1 MLKINVKSLRTTIIT
16 VAALNVLAVSPAMG
30 QWGDRINSLARGVQ
44 ALTLSD
50 DDVIASADEACQYMD
65 AENPVASDDDPYAQ
79 RLIELTRGMENEDG
93 LSLNFKV
100 YKTDEANAF
109 AMANGCVR
117 VYAGLMDMFSDAELR
132 GVIGHE
138 IGHVKLG
145 HSKAQMKQAL
155 MSSVG
160 RDLLAANGGRVGQLA
175 ASELGDLAE
184 TVLQAQFSQSD
195 EREADEYGYDF
206 MVRNDF
212 DPEALASGLEKL
224 PGQGGLTSSHPGSAE
239 RAARIREMIK

>member
-1 MLKINVKSLRTTIIT
+1 MLKTHIQSLQVTIVA
-16 VAALNVLAVSPAMG
+16 VAALNMVAIAPAMG

-65 AENPVASDDDPYAQ
+65 AQNTIAADDDPYAQ
-79 RLIELTRGMENEDG
+79 RLMELTRGLDNEDG

-100 YKTDEANAF
+100 YKTEEVNAF

-117 VYAGLMDMFSDAELR
+117 VYSGLMDMFGDDELR

-145 HSKAQMKQAL
+145 HSKEQMKQAL
-155 MSSVG
+155 ISSVG
-160 RDLLAANGGRVGQLA
+160 RDLLAAQGGTVGQLA
-175 ASELGDLAE
+175 ASQLGDLTEA
-184 TVLQAQFSQSD
+184 VLQAQFSQSD
-195 EREADEYGYDF
+195 EHEADQYGYQF

-224 PGQGGLTSSHPGSAE
+224 PGQGGLVSSHPGSAE
-239 RAARIREMIK
+239 RAARIREMMD